1 MKLTFEL
8 DSLYLPNIGLLVV
21 TNLYVQLN
29 TEVFLA
35 NEAHIKEELKIFVKL
50 QKKLTRRIPVIV
62 DQD

>member
-8 DSLYLPNIGLLVV
+8 DSLHLPNIGLLVV